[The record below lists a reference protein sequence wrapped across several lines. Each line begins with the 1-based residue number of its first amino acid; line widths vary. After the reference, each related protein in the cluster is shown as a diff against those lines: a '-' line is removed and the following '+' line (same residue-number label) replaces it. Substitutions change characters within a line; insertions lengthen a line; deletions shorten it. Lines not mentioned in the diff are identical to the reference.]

1 MVVCKKTGKSIKTST
16 DSLSKE
22 NGDPLTEKDL
32 VSGNQLLLTSGGK
45 EYPVTLMKGK
55 PQNKK
60 PPVTARGNKREF
72 YNIIN
77 FYLHFR
83 EKKNF

>member
-1 MVVCKKTGKSIKTST
+1 MVICNQTGKSIKTST

-22 NGDPLTEKDL
+22 NSDPLTEKDL
-32 VSGNQLLLTSGGK
+32 VSGSQLLLTSGGK
-45 EYPVTLMKGK
+45 EYPVTIIKGK

-60 PPVTARGNKREF
+60 PPVTARGKKCDF